1 MRNNGGCG
9 CGSFIGLVVLIFLGS
24 MFFSSCGKSDEE
36 KAREK
41 LADWKTINLESVNPE
56 DAKFKEELQKLTT
69 VPIEIDY
76 TKETKFMRIDFNTGK
91 EDVSRDDLENFA
103 VDSAKMMATFYK
115 NKNIDKVDF
124 SMKIKLEDE
133 RGHKNDIVGS
143 YATYTSENMK
153 NIEYK
158 TWIENLETKDFIPF
172 FTIADSFN
180 INPIVLN
187 ILTTTEKEKISESR
201 KDKNELSST
210 DEKETVKTLIL
221 PTLREN
227 FKDAADVEFNETNST
242 IDLYPKGKV
251 ANAIRQLMINKDDKK
266 LVEAYNDMKE
276 NFKEMSKSTAKLS
289 KNLVINL
296 KNPNNNDRTL
306 LSIMDGNIVY
316 DFMNDK

>member
-1 MRNNGGCG
+1 
-9 CGSFIGLVVLIFLGS
+9 
-24 MFFSSCGKSDEE
+24 
-36 KAREK
+36 
-41 LADWKTINLESVNPE
+41 
-56 DAKFKEELQKLTT
+56 
-69 VPIEIDY
+69 
-76 TKETKFMRIDFNTGK
+76 
-91 EDVSRDDLENFA
+91 
-103 VDSAKMMATFYK
+103 
-115 NKNIDKVDF
+115 
-124 SMKIKLEDE
+124 
-133 RGHKNDIVGS
+133 
-143 YATYTSENMK
+143 MK

>member
-1 MRNNGGCG
+1 MRNDSGCG
-9 CGSFIGLVVLIFLGS
+9 CGSFIGLLVLIVIIS
-24 MFFSSCGKSDEE
+24 SFFSSCGKSDEE

-56 DAKFKEELQKLTT
+56 DTKFKEELQKLTT

-221 PTLREN
+221 PTLKEN
-227 FKDAADVEFNETNST
+227 FKDAADVEFNETNKT
-242 IDLYPKGKV
+242 IDLYPKGEV

-306 LSIMDGNIVY
+306 LSIMDGNIIY

>member
-1 MRNNGGCG
+1 MRNDSGCG
-9 CGSFIGLVVLIFLGS
+9 CGSFIGLLVLIVIIS
-24 MFFSSCGKSDEE
+24 SFFSSCGKSDEE

-56 DAKFKEELQKLTT
+56 DTKFKEELQKLTT

-227 FKDAADVEFNETNST
+227 FKDAADVEFNETNKT
-242 IDLYPKGKV
+242 IDLYPKGEV

-306 LSIMDGNIVY
+306 LSIMDGNIIY